1 MIDEAYLLNSSHPHD
16 PGKNVIQLMMNILAD
31 ETQRD
36 IAIVLCG
43 YKEPMKKLL
52 DLNPGLQSRLPNRFE
67 FNDFTMKAEK
77 AGLTKSALMRRAV
90 KGLEVKE
97 APPVDVRSLMVDII
111 RVGNNLNQ
119 IAVVANAQQLVDV
132 PLLHKTID
140 EVQTALKAI
149 TQAYAMEV

>member
-1 MIDEAYLLNSSHPHD
+1 MEE
-16 PGKNVIQLMMNILAD
+16 IQLSKKNGTT
-31 ETQRD
+31 EKNSTSSKKRRFD
-36 IAIVLCG
+36 I
-43 YKEPMKKLL
+43 
-52 DLNPGLQSRLPNRFE
+52 RLSESE
-67 FNDFTMKAEK
+67 FDDFTMKAEK

-97 APPVDVRSLMVDII
+97 APSVDVRSLMVDII

-140 EVQTALKAI
+140 EVQTALNAI

>member
-1 MIDEAYLLNSSHPHD
+1 MEE
-16 PGKNVIQLMMNILAD
+16 IQLSKKNGTT
-31 ETQRD
+31 EKNSTSSKKRRFD
-36 IAIVLCG
+36 I
-43 YKEPMKKLL
+43 
-52 DLNPGLQSRLPNRFE
+52 RLSESE
-67 FNDFTMKAEK
+67 FDDFTMKAEK

-97 APPVDVRSLMVDII
+97 APPVDVRSLIVDII

>member
-1 MIDEAYLLNSSHPHD
+1 MEE
-16 PGKNVIQLMMNILAD
+16 IQLSKKNGTTEKNSAPAKK
-31 ETQRD
+31 RRFD
-36 IAIVLCG
+36 I
-43 YKEPMKKLL
+43 
-52 DLNPGLQSRLPNRFE
+52 RLSESE
-67 FNDFTMKAEK
+67 FDDFTMKAEK

-132 PLLHKTID
+132 PLLHKTIG
-140 EVQTALKAI
+140 ELQAALKAI

>member
-1 MIDEAYLLNSSHPHD
+1 MSNKNGTTEKNSTSV
-16 PGKNVIQLMMNILAD
+16 KK
-31 ETQRD
+31 RRFD
-36 IAIVLCG
+36 I
-43 YKEPMKKLL
+43 
-52 DLNPGLQSRLPNRFE
+52 RLSESE
-67 FNDFTMKAEK
+67 FDDFTMKAEK
-77 AGLTKSALMRRAV
+77 AGLTKSALVRRAV

-97 APPVDVRSLMVDII
+97 APSVDVRSLMVDII

>member
-1 MIDEAYLLNSSHPHD
+1 MEE
-16 PGKNVIQLMMNILAD
+16 IQLSKKNGTT
-31 ETQRD
+31 EKNSTSSKKRRFD
-36 IAIVLCG
+36 I
-43 YKEPMKKLL
+43 
-52 DLNPGLQSRLPNRFE
+52 RLSESE
-67 FNDFTMKAEK
+67 FDDFTMKAEK

-97 APPVDVRSLMVDII
+97 APSVDVRSLMVDII

-119 IAVVANAQQLVDV
+119 IAVVANAQQLVDI

>member
-1 MIDEAYLLNSSHPHD
+1 MSKKNGITKKSSTSLKKRKFDLRLSEDEFD
-16 PGKNVIQLMMNILAD
+16 
-31 ETQRD
+31 
-36 IAIVLCG
+36 
-43 YKEPMKKLL
+43 
-52 DLNPGLQSRLPNRFE
+52 DL
-67 FNDFTMKAEK
+67 TMKAEK

-132 PLLHKTID
+132 PLLRKTIG
-140 EVQTALKAI
+140 EVQTALKTI

>member
-1 MIDEAYLLNSSHPHD
+1 MEETQLSK
-16 PGKNVIQLMMNILAD
+16 KNVTTEKNSASAKK
-31 ETQRD
+31 RRFD
-36 IAIVLCG
+36 I
-43 YKEPMKKLL
+43 
-52 DLNPGLQSRLPNRFE
+52 RLSESE

-132 PLLHKTID
+132 PLLHKTIG
-140 EVQTALKAI
+140 ELQAALKAI

>member
-1 MIDEAYLLNSSHPHD
+1 MEE
-16 PGKNVIQLMMNILAD
+16 IQLSKKNGTTEKNSAPAKK
-31 ETQRD
+31 RRFD
-36 IAIVLCG
+36 I
-43 YKEPMKKLL
+43 
-52 DLNPGLQSRLPNRFE
+52 RLSESE
-67 FNDFTMKAEK
+67 FDDFTMKAEK

-97 APPVDVRSLMVDII
+97 APSVDVRSLMVDII

-132 PLLHKTID
+132 PVLHKTIG
-140 EVQTALKAI
+140 ELQAALKAI

>member
-1 MIDEAYLLNSSHPHD
+1 MEE
-16 PGKNVIQLMMNILAD
+16 IQLSKKNGTT
-31 ETQRD
+31 EKNSTSSKKRRFD
-36 IAIVLCG
+36 I
-43 YKEPMKKLL
+43 
-52 DLNPGLQSRLPNRFE
+52 RLSESE
-67 FNDFTMKAEK
+67 FDDFTMKAEK

-97 APPVDVRSLMVDII
+97 APSVDVRSLMVDII

-140 EVQTALKAI
+140 EVKTALKAI